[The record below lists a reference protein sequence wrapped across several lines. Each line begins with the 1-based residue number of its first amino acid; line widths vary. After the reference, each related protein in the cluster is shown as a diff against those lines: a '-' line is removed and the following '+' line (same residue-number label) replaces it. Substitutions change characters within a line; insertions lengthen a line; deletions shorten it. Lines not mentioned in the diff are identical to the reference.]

1 MGSAPSEAA
10 PQEEAMKTY
19 TGERTID
26 GISVLVDG
34 KPLPTRS
41 DDLKLTDYGF
51 EWSYEGPEPSQL
63 AFAILC
69 DHLGDTAAAK
79 NLYRSFMQRIVANF
93 DNDWEM
99 TSGDI
104 DAAITALRD
113 HRAA

>member
-1 MGSAPSEAA
+1 
-10 PQEEAMKTY
+10 MKKY

-34 KPLPTRS
+34 KPLSPQY
-41 DDLKLTDYGF
+41 DELKLTDYGF

-63 AFAILC
+63 AFAILF
-69 DHLGDTAAAK
+69 DHLGDAAPAK
-79 NLYRSFMQRIVANF
+79 GLYRRFMERVVANF

-99 TSGDI
+99 TSADI
-104 DAAITALRD
+104 DAALSALD

>member
-1 MGSAPSEAA
+1 
-10 PQEEAMKTY
+10 MKTY

-34 KPLPTRS
+34 KPLPTRT

-99 TSGDI
+99 TSADI

>member
-1 MGSAPSEAA
+1 
-10 PQEEAMKTY
+10 MKTY

-34 KPLPTRS
+34 KPLPTRT

-79 NLYRSFMQRIVANF
+79 NLYRSFMQRVVANF

-99 TSGDI
+99 TSVDI
-104 DAAITALRD
+104 EAAIAALRD
-113 HRAA
+113 NRAA

>member
-1 MGSAPSEAA
+1 
-10 PQEEAMKTY
+10 MKKY

-34 KPLPTRS
+34 KPLPTRT
-41 DDLKLTDYGF
+41 DHLKLTDYGF

-79 NLYRSFMQRIVANF
+79 NLYRSFMQRVVANF

-99 TSGDI
+99 TSADI
-104 DAAITALRD
+104 DAAISALRD